1 MGGADCARCATSNPT
16 NRNNHFDFISIQDSS
31 FGSDSLGILSKFQEL
46 AFLEGQFAK
55 IIAPDEH
62 LIQISSHMQLWKE
75 LSLKAPPSYQ
85 KISRSIIKIEPATLD
100 EQQLFDHGHDSLQ
113 AVPFSS
119 KGSSAQSP
127 DSPLKK
133 ADDIHTLQ
141 TLLAD
146 GGKEEPAGKLGRLLK
161 RWSRQSL
168 KRSSPQKLIMTT
180 GLVIKDESV
189 SQSVDSHRGNST
201 LSGDVVQQQNHRSS
215 PDPLITS
222 SSLEVSRP
230 IAIEGE
236 AADIEDED
244 DGSVSISDESEYMQD
259 DQDNFP
265 IKDTERPMA
274 PAAEPSSSK
283 GGGNFPWQVSFS
295 SPAAAALGKKRKS
308 VATPQKSEKRTKQG
322 DLM

>member
-1 MGGADCARCATSNPT
+1 
-16 NRNNHFDFISIQDSS
+16 
-31 FGSDSLGILSKFQEL
+31 
-46 AFLEGQFAK
+46 
-55 IIAPDEH
+55 
-62 LIQISSHMQLWKE
+62 MQLWKE

-100 EQQLFDHGHDSLQ
+100 DQHLFDQGHDSLL
-113 AVPFSS
+113 AVPFPS
-119 KGSSAQSP
+119 KGSSAQSI
-127 DSPLKK
+127 DSPLKR

-141 TLLAD
+141 TILAD

-161 RWSRQSL
+161 RWSRQSF
-168 KRSSPQKLIMTT
+168 KRSSPQKPILTT
-180 GLVIKDESV
+180 GLGIKDESA
-189 SQSVDSHRGNST
+189 SQCVYYHCGNST

-222 SSLEVSRP
+222 SSLEESRT
-230 IAIEGE
+230 IAIAGE
-236 AADIEDED
+236 AADVEDED
-244 DGSVSISDESEYMQD
+244 DGSASISDESEYMQD
-259 DQDNFP
+259 DQDKFP
-265 IKDTERPMA
+265 FKDTERPMA

-283 GGGNFPWQVSFS
+283 GGGDFPWQASCS